1 MTLPTQE
8 ALTFT
13 GPPLAGSDGLTEIL
27 NKMKSLVAHRSGASR
42 PADIQDN
49 ELWCDTTT
57 ATAQALKIYD
67 GAQDITIGT
76 FNSTTHTWTV
86 AGALLLSLFTAAND
100 FIIASGSGTAV
111 KKTLAEI
118 KTLLAGTSAG
128 DLMAYD
134 ASVMKTGIVAA
145 RTRAHSF
152 TPSAVT
158 AAGGGALDI
167 DCDLHEEC
175 TITLAETTTTVGA
188 ASNQVAG
195 KYVLIIITGT
205 TGKALAWN
213 TNWHKD
219 GVACTI
225 AAPANGVTDMHCFR
239 SNGTYMKHIGSKL
252 AV

>member
-1 MTLPTQE
+1 MALPTQE

-27 NKMKSLVAHRSGASR
+27 NKMKSLVAHRSGTSR
-42 PADIQDN
+42 PADIQQN

-134 ASVMKTGIVAA
+134 ANIVFDDAVHTYTAQQLPTSIALTSSSGTTAFNNATCLESHGTLTESTTLGDPANKAA
-145 RTRAHSF
+145 EQ
-152 TPSAVT
+152 
-158 AAGGGALDI
+158 AGR
-167 DCDLHEEC
+167 
-175 TITLAETTTTVGA
+175 
-188 ASNQVAG
+188 
-195 KYVLIIITGT
+195 IIITGAST
-205 TGKALAWN
+205 YTLAVH
-213 TNWHKD
+213 TNWKMAD
-219 GVACTI
+219 GTAVALTP
-225 AAPANGVTDMHCFR
+225 AAGKKTWIDWEC
-239 SNGTYMKHIGSKL
+239 NGTYNYITKIIQE
-252 AV
+252 A